1 MYTQNQRL
9 ILSVISRTRWYV
21 TEISRSINNPTGT
34 CTILAKRPLWHLTK
48 WKLVTNYFEVGSHYL
63 ICQAVLPPKQCWN
76 TRSIKVKSTS
86 TLGGSS
92 KSLRLMLWRLPWL
105 KKSGESMSQWSAKIQ
120 RCQKHKPGS
129 FKSLLLVSHSQMALL
144 KEQLLLFTLL
154 GQTLFLS
161 ESKCHK
167 HCAATTIWWM
177 KCMIS
182 ETNISKNIKWRTQI
196 YQYSK

>member
-144 KEQLLLFTLL
+144 NGQWLSFVLL
-154 GQTLFLS
+154 GWTDYFWAKANVIHFIQ
-161 ESKCHK
+161 
-167 HCAATTIWWM
+167 
-177 KCMIS
+177 
-182 ETNISKNIKWRTQI
+182 
-196 YQYSK
+196 